1 MPVIV
6 NQTSAKCLSVLPV
19 NVLNIDPCRFPRSL
33 AGKYS
38 WRSSAIKSLNA
49 SGRCAFGLRPKMTD

>member
-1 MPVIV
+1 
-6 NQTSAKCLSVLPV
+6 V